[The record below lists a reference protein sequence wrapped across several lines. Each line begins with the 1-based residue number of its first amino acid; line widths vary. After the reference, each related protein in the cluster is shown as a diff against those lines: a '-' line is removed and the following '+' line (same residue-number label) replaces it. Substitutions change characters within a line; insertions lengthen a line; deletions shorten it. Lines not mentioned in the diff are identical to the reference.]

1 MLYHCAVSLGEIID
15 KITIL
20 EIKNIHIT
28 DTKAKI
34 HIKDELELL
43 TKSVE
48 NEIDIFNQL
57 KEELRMVNSN
67 LWDVEDRLRE
77 CEKKKLFNQYFIE
90 LARSVYQ
97 LNDKRAA
104 IKKTINL
111 RSGSRLIE
119 EKSYKKYD

>member
-1 MLYHCAVSLGEIID
+1 MGHLKDLDKTWYQHFKFALYLSIKLAKLSILGLIHSVFPNLFVTSVSDGI
-15 KITIL
+15 
-20 EIKNIHIT
+20 
-28 DTKAKI
+28 
-34 HIKDELELL
+34 
-43 TKSVE
+43 
-48 NEIDIFNQL
+48 NEL

-104 IKKTINL
+104 IKKKINL